1 MFNLDIFVFE
11 FMQNK
16 GKIVKIA
23 QNFNI
28 TAQNCLVKDK
38 QFNAFYQ

>member
-16 GKIVKIA
+16 GKIVKIT
-23 QNFNI
+23 QNFNTTSAKLSCQEQTI
-28 TAQNCLVKDK
+28 
-38 QFNAFYQ
+38 